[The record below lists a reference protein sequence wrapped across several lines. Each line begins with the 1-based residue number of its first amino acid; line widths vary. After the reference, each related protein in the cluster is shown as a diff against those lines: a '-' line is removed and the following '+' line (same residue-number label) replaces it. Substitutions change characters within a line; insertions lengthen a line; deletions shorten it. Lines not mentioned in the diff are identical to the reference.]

1 MNYVIGD
8 IHNDNNRFCDLLEL
22 INFSKSKD
30 HLYILG
36 DLFDRSQDNPDPLG
50 VYFTILKLGEKCT
63 VIRGNHDQWL
73 ASYILDYY
81 QAPERKRSKIAP
93 YTYNSFELLAQR
105 LTPVDMQELA
115 QFIMLCP
122 LQIDV
127 SLNGEKYLLAHAMT
141 SRPEVHMEADY
152 YLLGNLD
159 SDKFMEEGIEGY
171 ISICGHDNVGG
182 NRIWKNTIGNVYMCD
197 CGCGFKNGR
206 LGCLC
211 LETKEEFYV

>member
-8 IHNDNNRFCDLLEL
+8 IHNDNNRFCELLEL
-22 INFSKSKD
+22 IHFLKNED

-50 VYFTILKLGEKCT
+50 VYFTILKLGENCT

-73 ASYILDYY
+73 ATYILDYY
-81 QAPERKRSKIAP
+81 QAPERKRSKIEP

-105 LTPVDMQELA
+105 LTPVDMQGLA

-127 SLNGEKYLLAHAMT
+127 TLNGEKYLLAHAMT
-141 SRPEVHMEADY
+141 SRPEVHMENDY
-152 YLLGNLD
+152 YLMGNAD
-159 SDKFMEEGIEGY
+159 NDKFMEEGIEGY
-171 ISICGHDNVGG
+171 ISICGHDNLGG
-182 NRIWKNTIGNVYMCD
+182 NRIWKNASGNVYMCD
-197 CGCGFKNGR
+197 CGCGFRSGR